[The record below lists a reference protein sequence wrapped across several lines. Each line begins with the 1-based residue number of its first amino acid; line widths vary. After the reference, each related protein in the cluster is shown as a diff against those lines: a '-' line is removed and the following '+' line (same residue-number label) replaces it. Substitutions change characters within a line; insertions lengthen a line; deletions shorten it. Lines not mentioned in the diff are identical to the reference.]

1 MVSCN
6 QRLGIT
12 VPQEK
17 MYIMKIV
24 FFEDG
29 SIMTAPRQCTLRRAI
44 TRKMSYEPMRY
55 WFRACDEWVKAY
67 KRYQLIH

>member
-1 MVSCN
+1 
-6 QRLGIT
+6 
-12 VPQEK
+12 
-17 MYIMKIV
+17 MKIV

-29 SIMTAPRQCTLRRAI
+29 SFMTASRQCVLHRAI
-44 TRKMSYEPMRY
+44 VRRIRYEPMRY